1 MPAISSKL
9 IQAIVEA
16 LSRQEGAPVR
26 AIPPTQAVRPGRLP
40 IPPSEGRSSRGPG
53 PEPMDTQT
61 RIESPHGYTGERPE
75 SALQVEPTLDAAR
88 ARKVR
93 SKFKEDGTLK
103 DPEDL
108 ASSEEILQRGII
120 NREGAFPERSVFD
133 DVEGSV
139 MPTRSD
145 PIANPSEEDLAR
157 RAFDEGVK
165 QGGVPTHGSIEDPGG
180 TEGLQNLFGKE
191 FDDAAAQIKSELV
204 LEGNIIGANA
214 RAAAEPLVQAAV
226 KNQNVNTYV
235 QSVFDLWKKTI
246 GPGYK
251 GTKKLPTKT
260 ENLDIA
266 TGITTGREAPIT
278 GMKADPTQ
286 EEIVKS
292 GVGAMNENIRRG
304 FAKLSNAAGRA
315 RDTKLSTEK
324 RKEAIAEVVAI
335 EGWLTK
341 GGKGEVGREVVAP
354 TARGEKVSNV
364 EDLAFQGQQQGTGSP
379 IGNSLI
385 DALRS
390 IDKPQDVVLPV
401 TPKVVPGGPQPSP
414 LNVLQARAR
423 GRVTPQEIQTE
434 MENLGFKGIDPD
446 AAFEKLLEVLK

>member
-1 MPAISSKL
+1 MPAINSRL
-9 IQAIVEA
+9 IQAIVEM
-16 LSRQEGAPVR
+16 LSRQEGATVR
-26 AIPPTQAVRPGRLP
+26 AIPPTQAVEPGRLP
-40 IPPSEGRSSRGPG
+40 IPPREGRGSRGSG

-61 RIESPHGYTGERPE
+61 RIESPHDYTGERPE
-75 SALQVEPTLDAAR
+75 SALQIEPTLDAAR

-139 MPTRSD
+139 MPTRRD
-145 PIANPSEEDLAR
+145 PVANPSEEDLAR
-157 RAFDEGVK
+157 KAFDEGVK

-191 FDDAAAQIKSELV
+191 FDDAIAQIKSELV

-214 RAAAEPLVQAAV
+214 RTAAEPLARSAV

-246 GPGYK
+246 GSGYR

-260 ENLDIA
+260 EKLDIA
-266 TGITTGREAPIT
+266 TGITTGREAPIS
-278 GMKADPTQ
+278 GMVADLTQ
-286 EEIVKS
+286 EEIAKS

-315 RDTKLSTEK
+315 RDAKLSTEK

-335 EGWLTK
+335 EDWLKK
-341 GGKGEVGREVVAP
+341 GGGTEGGREVTAP
-354 TARGEKVSNV
+354 SSLGRKIGNL
-364 EDLAFQGQQQGTGSP
+364 EDLAFQGKQSVSPQRTNTPLQQFLIDTLRGIDDPSQQQFSPRSLSGPPPVEGTLSQEDT
-379 IGNSLI
+379 L
-385 DALRS
+385 
-390 IDKPQDVVLPV
+390 
-401 TPKVVPGGPQPSP
+401 
-414 LNVLQARAR
+414 LNILKDIQR
-423 GRVTPQEIQTE
+423 GDTGAIR
-434 MENLGFKGIDPD
+434 
-446 AAFEKLLEVLK
+446 